1 MVCGFFIWLPNGS
14 LQAIFAQF
22 SIDTFSLKPL
32 AIGLTFSL
40 MGIMDIFSQT
50 FVMPLLLK
58 YLKDQQIIQLGISNE
73 IIGYSLIFLSVF
85 IPKVWLFIIG
95 MIFFGFGDSIFGPS
109 FNGLLSKKADARDQG
124 KIQGGAQ
131 SIQALARVIGPII
144 GGQLYAS
151 IHHGLPALMGIF
163 LLIYSLFLLKQKSH
177 SNLTPYQR

>member
-14 LQAIFAQF
+14 LPAIFAQF

-73 IIGYSLIFLSVF
+73 IIGYGLIFLSVF
-85 IPKVWLFIIG
+85 ILKVFI
-95 MIFFGFGDSIFGPS
+95 SS
-109 FNGLLSKKADARDQG
+109 
-124 KIQGGAQ
+124 
-131 SIQALARVIGPII
+131 
-144 GGQLYAS
+144 
-151 IHHGLPALMGIF
+151 
-163 LLIYSLFLLKQKSH
+163 
-177 SNLTPYQR
+177 

>member
-1 MVCGFFIWLPNGS
+1 
-14 LQAIFAQF
+14 
-22 SIDTFSLKPL
+22 
-32 AIGLTFSL
+32 
-40 MGIMDIFSQT
+40 
-50 FVMPLLLK
+50 
-58 YLKDQQIIQLGISNE
+58 
-73 IIGYSLIFLSVF
+73 
-85 IPKVWLFIIG
+85 

-163 LLIYSLFLLKQKSH
+163 LLSYSLFLLKQKSR
-177 SNLTPYQR
+177 SNLTSYQR

>member
-1 MVCGFFIWLPNGS
+1 MICGFFIWLPNGS

-32 AIGLTFSL
+32 AIGFAFSL

-73 IIGYSLIFLSVF
+73 IIGYGLIFLSVF
-85 IPKVWLFIIG
+85 IPKVWLFILG

-109 FNGLLSKKADARDQG
+109 FNGLLSKKTDAHDQG

-151 IHHGLPALMGIF
+151 IHHGLPALMAIF
-163 LLIYSLFLLKQKSH
+163 LLSYSLFLLKHKSR
-177 SNLTPYQR
+177 SNLTSYQR